1 MGDSTFKLNNPQQ
14 YKNWVIKIKSFLREE
29 GVWLRVSKD
38 EPGDELY
45 TGKSKRSQ
53 AKIDTTA
60 TRIIYQHLSEKVI
73 ESVGDVEDPNTLWER
88 IKDMYSADDVSER
101 DRLRNLL
108 FNSPGNTAL
117 ERINNFD
124 VNQAR
129 YQEIAGT
136 LNDEDKIAWIMRIL
150 KHPLVDSL
158 QQQLRLHTNLRKYYT
173 ILKELRFIAE
183 KIDNNKKS
191 SNNHYSQ
198 SSKPKKKCGRC
209 WRTNH
214 VTKNARLERISD
226 KHFAPACPGKG
237 GNKENNEA
245 NTRNVTQ
252 QGEGTQQSESFEI
265 RTQKS
270 YNSEEDTETV
280 YDETADVL
288 VEHVLNTIEK
298 DKNKI
303 PFIVDSGASSHVLP
317 KRYISKA
324 FEIKDVQDGHVNVV
338 GGTLPITKRA
348 SFKIKTDMNKFLVLK
363 DAIVLDTDTC
373 LISFGKLLEKDLRI
387 KTKDK
392 NIVFVNED
400 NKIVLTAKK
409 EANRVFKTEA
419 EFIDNEKIFTISEV
433 EYYHKLFG
441 HPSVNILKN
450 TLKLHNIKIK
460 VPDIVSCEV
469 CSKTKQQRTP
479 VHKQKVFKAS
489 KPLERL
495 YCDTVSSTVRGK
507 AGEHYFIVVTDSFSK
522 YRYVENFK
530 SKDRIPENLII
541 FFKKVQRLSEYKI
554 KEVYMDQGTE
564 FKNSTLRTYFD
575 QEGISFRFSPVYLPE
590 ANGTAERA
598 NGRILQLSRTLIY
611 ESKLEKK
618 YWTYATK
625 YAAFISNN
633 ISTSTV
639 EIPPVFVLF
648 KRKPQLNN
656 LFIFGQKVVYRIK
669 KPENKFAARSK
680 KGIYVG
686 VKNTSAEHI
695 ILDDASGKEILARDI
710 RPLTN
715 NLYNKYK
722 NENENTLDPQVQF
735 NNLRKEENTEV
746 PEDWV
751 RRSNRKK
758 KPVRR
763 YVAKQTQLTAFYLS
777 SAKEKGKGT

>member
-1 MGDSTFKLNNPQQ
+1 M
-14 YKNWVIKIKSFLREE
+14 
-29 GVWLRVSKD
+29 
-38 EPGDELY
+38 
-45 TGKSKRSQ
+45 
-53 AKIDTTA
+53 
-60 TRIIYQHLSEKVI
+60 
-73 ESVGDVEDPNTLWER
+73 
-88 IKDMYSADDVSER
+88 
-101 DRLRNLL
+101 
-108 FNSPGNTAL
+108 
-117 ERINNFD
+117 
-124 VNQAR
+124 
-129 YQEIAGT
+129 
-136 LNDEDKIAWIMRIL
+136 
-150 KHPLVDSL
+150 
-158 QQQLRLHTNLRKYYT
+158 
-173 ILKELRFIAE
+173 
-183 KIDNNKKS
+183 
-191 SNNHYSQ
+191 
-198 SSKPKKKCGRC
+198 
-209 WRTNH
+209 
-214 VTKNARLERISD
+214 
-226 KHFAPACPGKG
+226 
-237 GNKENNEA
+237 
-245 NTRNVTQ
+245 
-252 QGEGTQQSESFEI
+252 
-265 RTQKS
+265 
-270 YNSEEDTETV
+270 
-280 YDETADVL
+280 
-288 VEHVLNTIEK
+288 
-298 DKNKI
+298 NKI
-303 PFIVDSGASSHVLP
+303 
-317 KRYISKA
+317 
-324 FEIKDVQDGHVNVV
+324 
-338 GGTLPITKRA
+338 
-348 SFKIKTDMNKFLVLK
+348 LVLK

-373 LISFGKLLEKDLRI
+373 LISFGKLLKKDLRI

-450 TLKLHNIKIK
+450 TLKFHNIKIK

-541 FFKKVQRLSEYKI
+541 FFKKVQRLSEYRI

-575 QEGISFRFSPVYLPE
+575 QEDISFRFSPVYLPE
-590 ANGTAERA
+590 ANGTTERA

-611 ESKLEKK
+611 DSKLEKK

-633 ISTSTV
+633 ISTSAV
-639 EIPPVFVLF
+639 ETPPVFVLF

-656 LFIFGQKVVYRIK
+656 LFMFGQKVVYRIK

-695 ILDDASGKEILARDI
+695 VLDEASEKEILARDI

-715 NLYNKYK
+715 NIYNKYK
-722 NENENTLDPQVQF
+722 YESENTLDPQVHF
-735 NNLRKEENTEV
+735 DNLIKEENSEV

-751 RRSNRKK
+751 RRSNRKN
-758 KPVRR
+758 KPIKICCKRNPADSVRG
-763 YVAKQTQLTAFYLS
+763 TSLFFTARSNTNYLS
-777 SAKEKGKGT
+777 FAKGKGKGT

>member
-214 VTKNARLERISD
+214 VTKKCTARTYCILCKSD

-252 QGEGTQQSESFEI
+252 QGEETQQSESFEI

-348 SFKIKTDMNKFLVLK
+348 SFKIKTDMNKVLVLK

-419 EFIDNEKIFTISEV
+419 EFIDNEEIFKISEV
-433 EYYHKLFG
+433 EYYHKFFG

-450 TLKLHNIKIK
+450 TLKFHNIKIK

-541 FFKKVQRLSEYKI
+541 FFKKVQRLSE
-554 KEVYMDQGTE
+554 
-564 FKNSTLRTYFD
+564 
-575 QEGISFRFSPVYLPE
+575 
-590 ANGTAERA
+590 
-598 NGRILQLSRTLIY
+598 
-611 ESKLEKK
+611 
-618 YWTYATK
+618 
-625 YAAFISNN
+625 
-633 ISTSTV
+633 
-639 EIPPVFVLF
+639 
-648 KRKPQLNN
+648 
-656 LFIFGQKVVYRIK
+656 
-669 KPENKFAARSK
+669 
-680 KGIYVG
+680 
-686 VKNTSAEHI
+686 
-695 ILDDASGKEILARDI
+695 
-710 RPLTN
+710 
-715 NLYNKYK
+715 
-722 NENENTLDPQVQF
+722 
-735 NNLRKEENTEV
+735 
-746 PEDWV
+746 
-751 RRSNRKK
+751 
-758 KPVRR
+758 
-763 YVAKQTQLTAFYLS
+763 
-777 SAKEKGKGT
+777 